1 MDEESRFIGIDVAK
15 RHLDVAFSE
24 GSVARYDNDED
35 GVTSLRER
43 LVAAQPTLVVLEATG
58 GYQRRVVAELASAR
72 VPVVAVNPRQVR
84 DFARALGRL
93 EKTDAVDAQVLRLFA
108 ERIRPEVRDLP
119 DAEASELE
127 ELLSRRRQLS
137 VMLVAEQNRS
147 HQAVSRRVQRDLEAH
162 IQWLKK
168 RLKDADTDL
177 HKAVNATPLWHAKVQ
192 VLQTEPGV
200 GPVTAMTLLLAL
212 PELGLLNRRQIAKLV
227 GLAPLCQ
234 DSGKRQGQRTT
245 WGGRSTVRRV
255 LYMATLVATR
265 HNPKIT
271 SFYERLVSAGKPK
284 KLALVACMRKLLTI
298 LNARMREH
306 LQTAT
311 EPVS

>member
-1 MDEESRFIGIDVAK
+1 MNEESVFIGIDVAK
-15 RHLDVAFSE
+15 RHLDVALAE
-24 GSVARYDNDED
+24 GSVARYDNDDE
-35 GVTSLRER
+35 GVAALRER
-43 LVAAQPTLVVLEATG
+43 VVAAQPTLVVLEATG

-108 ERIRPEVRDLP
+108 ERIRPEVRALP
-119 DAEASELE
+119 DAEASDLE
-127 ELLSRRRQLS
+127 ELLSRRRQIS
-137 VMLVAEQNRS
+137 VMLVAEQNRL
-147 HQAVSRRVQRDLEAH
+147 HQAISRRVKRDLEAH
-162 IQWLKK
+162 IHWLKK

-177 HKAVNATPLWHAKVQ
+177 HKAVNASPLWHAKVQ

-234 DSGKRQGQRTT
+234 DSGKRKGQRST

-255 LYMATLVATR
+255 LYMSTLVATR
-265 HNPKIT
+265 HHPKIM
-271 SFYERLVSAGKPK
+271 SFYERLVCAGKPK

-306 LQTAT
+306 LQTVA
-311 EPVS
+311 EPGG